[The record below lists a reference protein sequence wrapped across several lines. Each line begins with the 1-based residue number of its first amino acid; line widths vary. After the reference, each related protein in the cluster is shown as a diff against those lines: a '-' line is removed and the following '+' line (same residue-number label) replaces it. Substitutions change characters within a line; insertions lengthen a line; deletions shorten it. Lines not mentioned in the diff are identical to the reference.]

1 MTYLLKVKILIPY
14 DLMIP
19 KSVPRRSVCVC
30 APKQGCNSDHRS
42 IVQSS
47 PNRDSLNDYQ
57 HCNGQTYLNICAM
70 KYHTVLT
77 SAKET
82 THVPWSDL
90 TEVKLEW
97 ATEPVAVECAFPTLF
112 MVLALSP
119 VVAFGRERDITQRWL
134 AGLLGAH
141 AVLCPDLED
150 VQFLVI
156 IHWSVRC
163 FQ

>member
-1 MTYLLKVKILIPY
+1 MYCKECENWPN
-14 DLMIP
+14 DLFTEGEDTH

-30 APKQGCNSDHRS
+30 AAKQACNSDHRS
-42 IVQSS
+42 IVQNS

-90 TEVKLEW
+90 TEVKLE
-97 ATEPVAVECAFPTLF
+97 
-112 MVLALSP
+112 
-119 VVAFGRERDITQRWL
+119 
-134 AGLLGAH
+134 
-141 AVLCPDLED
+141 
-150 VQFLVI
+150 
-156 IHWSVRC
+156 
-163 FQ
+163 